1 MNLPVIASESA
12 EYIFTFFIAR
22 LVDDG
27 VSCFLVANVC
37 ASAGYRQLGAPSRGD
52 LTHKSAYP
60 LILSVTAWLTTDSGY
75 LWWFQ
80 KFVMLVLAMLLPPL
94 INNPRDGTFPIDFL

>member
-37 ASAGYRQLGAPSRGD
+37 ASAGYRQLGAPSRGESNTQER
-52 LTHKSAYP
+52 LPSNSECY
-60 LILSVTAWLTTDSGY
+60 SVA
-75 LWWFQ
+75 
-80 KFVMLVLAMLLPPL
+80 
-94 INNPRDGTFPIDFL
+94 NH